1 MRGTT
6 LARTLAR
13 SRRRTPTRR
22 SADEFFDELAQREHE
37 PLLDKAK
44 GAARFEVVD
53 GKQTARWLVTIDKG
67 RISVSRRNAHADTV
81 VRTSKE
87 SFERAAAGRLNLM
100 AAVLRGE
107 VGVSGDP
114 RMLVMLQRL
123 FPRPGDGR

>member
-1 MRGTT
+1 
-6 LARTLAR
+6 LAR
-13 SRRRTPTRR
+13 SRRRTPARR
-22 SADEFFDELAQREHE
+22 STDEFFDELARREHE

-53 GKQTARWLVTIDKG
+53 GKQTERWLVTIDKG
-67 RISVSRRNAHADTV
+67 HIGVSRRNAHADTV
-81 VRTSKE
+81 VRASKE

-123 FPRPGDGR
+123 FPRSGDSR